1 MVTEF
6 RSPSGLPKDHLALSQ
21 LAVVRQRKSGQ
32 LPRVDFDYRQI
43 EFFRYA
49 NNLSGGNTG
58 TRGKRRLERAPDLGI
73 RQNDFDA
80 LRPADHMRI
89 RHDVSALVDHK
100 TGSDRPLPP
109 DNRVGVAV
117 VGFLEGAV
125 ARDQNLHHA
134 RGNSLDERVDRLV

>member
-1 MVTEF
+1 MSIVPCYRLCLLRIFFFFFNDTATTEIYTL
-6 RSPSGLPKDHLALSQ
+6 SLHDALPIC
-21 LAVVRQRKSGQ
+21 
-32 LPRVDFDYRQI
+32 VDFDYRQI

-89 RHDVSALVDHK
+89 RHEIGRAHV
-100 TGSDRPLPP
+100 
-109 DNRVGVAV
+109 
-117 VGFLEGAV
+117 
-125 ARDQNLHHA
+125 
-134 RGNSLDERVDRLV
+134 